1 MGEAGPPSPL
11 SSSVPSESVSGFIV
25 YTSLSRR
32 LSLSVSLFPS
42 FSPEPSLLCYCSS
55 EDGVGSDK
63 VLGLIDEQ
71 SWRLDERMD
80 EGRGGSLTQA
90 NRETERTDLLGYA
103 ATHSPAAI

>member
-1 MGEAGPPSPL
+1 M
-11 SSSVPSESVSGFIV
+11 
-25 YTSLSRR
+25 
-32 LSLSVSLFPS
+32 
-42 FSPEPSLLCYCSS
+42 
-55 EDGVGSDK
+55 GSDK